1 MNVMVVD
8 AVETREMTMVLVM
21 VMVEVWVLVSA
32 RATRGRS
39 AAVKMVDS
47 CILMSGWRWRVS
59 GTLNE

>member
-1 MNVMVVD
+1 MVVD
-8 AVETREMTMVLVM
+8 VVETREMVTVLVM

-47 CILMSGWRWRVS
+47 CILMSG
-59 GTLNE
+59 